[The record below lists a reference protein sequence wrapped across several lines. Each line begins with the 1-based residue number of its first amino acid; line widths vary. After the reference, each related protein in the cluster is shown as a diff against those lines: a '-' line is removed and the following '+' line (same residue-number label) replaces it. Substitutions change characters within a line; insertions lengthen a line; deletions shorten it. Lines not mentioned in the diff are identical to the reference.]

1 MAAMSELW
9 IKPNWSVP
17 TNVKSCVTTRVG
29 GVSVGNYNSLNLG
42 LHVGDD
48 PLAVAENR
56 RRVQQTLGYKKAA
69 WLEQT
74 HSTLVV
80 RADSSK
86 VLNADASWT
95 NEKGMA
101 SVVMTADCLP
111 VLFCDKKGKYV
122 AAAHA
127 GWRGL
132 LKGILEA
139 TIESLPVAADQLLVW
154 LGPAIGPDSFEVGT
168 EVREAFV
175 AHHRIAE
182 QAFVV
187 SSNRDR
193 YLADI
198 YQLARL
204 RLEAKGV
211 TAIFGGGF
219 CTVTDPQFYSY
230 RRQNITGR
238 MASLIWLVSDE

>member
-1 MAAMSELW
+1 MPAIDELW
-9 IKPNWSVP
+9 IKPDWPVP
-17 TNVKSCVTTRVG
+17 AHVKSCVTTRVG
-29 GVSVGNYNSLNLG
+29 GVSTGNYSSLNLG
-42 LHVGDD
+42 LHVGDE
-48 PLAVAENR
+48 PASVVENR

-74 HSTLVV
+74 HSILAVK
-80 RADSSK
+80 ADASK

-95 NEKGMA
+95 DEKDMA
-101 SVVMTADCLP
+101 CVVMTADCLP
-111 VLFCDKKGKYV
+111 VLFCDKKGDYV

-132 LKGILEA
+132 LNGILEA
-139 TIESLPVAADQLLVW
+139 TIDSLPVAADQLLVW
-154 LGPAIGPDSFEVGT
+154 LGPAIGPNNFEVGS
-168 EVREAFV
+168 EVREAFI
-175 AHHRIAE
+175 ACSTLAE

-187 SSNRDR
+187 SGNQDR

-211 TAIFGGGF
+211 TAVFGGDF
-219 CTVTDPQFYSY
+219 CTVSGEQFYSY

-238 MASLIWLVSDE
+238 MASLVWLVSDK

>member
-1 MAAMSELW
+1 MPAIDELW
-9 IKPNWSVP
+9 IKPDWP
-17 TNVKSCVTTRVG
+17 LPAHVKSCVTTRVG
-29 GVSVGNYNSLNLG
+29 GVSEGNYSSLNLG

-48 PLAVAENR
+48 PKAVAENR

-80 RADSSK
+80 KADSSK

-111 VLFCDKKGKYV
+111 VLFCDKKGNYV

-132 LKGILEA
+132 LNGILEA
-139 TIESLPVAADQLLVW
+139 TIESLPVAAEQLLVW
-154 LGPAIGPDSFEVGT
+154 LGPAIGPDSFEVGA

-175 AHHRIAE
+175 THSSLAE
-182 QAFVV
+182 QAFVA
-187 SSNRDR
+187 SGNQDR

-198 YQLARL
+198 YQLARF

-219 CTVTDPQFYSY
+219 CTVSDQQFYSY